1 MHHLHPTRHANTA
14 PIHPR
19 DGGRRNGSG
28 PKFPS
33 PDLRDQL
40 LSSLT
45 TPISISASD
54 SNDCQYA
61 PTSSTSTA
69 GGGKWPNGSDMGSVD
84 IFSRFE
90 ILCWDCTKE
99 GCTFP
104 PHQGGVDAAQAGIRK
119 DGRIN
124 PDPNPG
130 ENVSDVARWKLAQHQ
145 KLGIWSSR
153 PGTNISVNLFH
164 SFWIAS
170 KATKESV
177 YGIIFLA
184 YSLMADP
191 PLMHLGTACSK
202 NSRVKHKHK

>member
-19 DGGRRNGSG
+19 DGGGRNGSG

-69 GGGKWPNGSDMGSVD
+69 GGGKWPNGSDTGSVD

-104 PHQGGVDAAQAGIRK
+104 PHQQRGVDAAQAGIRK

-145 KLGIWSSR
+145 KLGIWNSR
-153 PGTNISVNLFH
+153 PGKIYLSIL
-164 SFWIAS
+164 FWIAS
-170 KATKESV
+170 KETIKGSV
-177 YGIIFLA
+177 FGIIWNI
-184 YSLMADP
+184 P
-191 PLMHLGTACSK
+191 KWRTPHLCTPCSK
-202 NSRVKHKHK
+202 ILRLNINTNI

>member
-54 SNDCQYA
+54 SNDIGQYA
-61 PTSSTSTA
+61 ATSSTGGSGRMAQIWVQSTYFLDLRFCA
-69 GGGKWPNGSDMGSVD
+69 RIVPGKVAQQQ
-84 IFSRFE
+84 IRFP
-90 ILCWDCTKE
+90 
-99 GCTFP
+99 FP

-124 PDPNPG
+124 PDTNPG
-130 ENVSDVARWKLAQHQ
+130 GNVSDVGRWKLGDIRSLGSPANGQE
-145 KLGIWSSR
+145 KLQQNFEAHVKI
-153 PGTNISVNLFH
+153 F
-164 SFWIAS
+164 AS
-170 KATKESV
+170 
-177 YGIIFLA
+177 YC
-184 YSLMADP
+184 M
-191 PLMHLGTACSK
+191 
-202 NSRVKHKHK
+202 

>member
-19 DGGRRNGSG
+19 DGGRNGSG

-54 SNDCQYA
+54 SNDGQYA
-61 PTSSTSTA
+61 AATSSTCTP

-153 PGTNISVNLFH
+153 PGKIYLSIPFIVSGLQAKKLRRVSTGLF
-164 SFWIAS
+164 F
-170 KATKESV
+170 
-177 YGIIFLA
+177 GIFPNGR
-184 YSLMADP
+184 P

-202 NSRVKHKHK
+202 TSRVKHKHK

>member
-1 MHHLHPTRHANTA
+1 MIIQEYPCFWCNSIYSVSVYWNISWVEVGGALMHHLHPTRHANTA

-54 SNDCQYA
+54 SNDGQYA

-69 GGGKWPNGSDMGSVD
+69 GGGKWPNGSDMGSVN

-90 ILCWDCTKE
+90 ILCWESTRESCTIVANQFSP
-99 GCTFP
+99 CSR
-104 PHQGGVDAAQAGIRK
+104 AGWPRHRRESGK
-119 DGRIN
+119 M
-124 PDPNPG
+124 G
-130 ENVSDVARWKLAQHQ
+130 E
-145 KLGIWSSR
+145 
-153 PGTNISVNLFH
+153 
-164 SFWIAS
+164 
-170 KATKESV
+170 
-177 YGIIFLA
+177 
-184 YSLMADP
+184 
-191 PLMHLGTACSK
+191 
-202 NSRVKHKHK
+202 